1 MAKQLSEMDKQLRDT
16 TRVDLVIG
24 IEQNKVKRNASVF
37 LGAIALGLILFFGWN
52 KWMLVIPVALGIGAF
67 LFQMNIAIVSAELKR
82 R

>member
-37 LGAIALGLILFFGWN
+37 LGAITLGLILFFGWN